1 MFLSSTRHL
10 GIAEHA
16 GPFGEVEVGRHDDGR
31 ALVEPAD
38 QVEQQLAARLRK
50 GEITE
55 LVDDDEI
62 DPH

>member
-1 MFLSSTRHL
+1 MRAAPAVVTGLNVVAVMGEAIEERGRHL

-38 QVEQQLAARLRK
+38 QRNSN
-50 GEITE
+50 
-55 LVDDDEI
+55 
-62 DPH
+62 